1 MSQSS
6 AAFSILR
13 IKTKMLLMASRV
25 GATYWPLPV
34 YFHPVPHPPVL
45 ATLALRAF
53 PGHTVS
59 PLGSS
64 AQASPRLS
72 PSTAFPPRQPPS
84 LRFLMPPGT
93 QRRSGF
99 IPMLSLV
106 SPSRPGF
113 CSLGISDI
121 LGSVT
126 VRHGGC
132 PVYCGVPSSIPG
144 LCHQMP
150 VAPLPPVMT
159 TKNVPDMAKCPLLE
173 KITQVEHSCSG
184 PVGGSMRAAGPV
196 LPRSWLA
203 PGLLG
208 M

>member
-1 MSQSS
+1 
-6 AAFSILR
+6 
-13 IKTKMLLMASRV
+13 MLLMASRV
-25 GATYWPLPV
+25 GATSWPLPV
-34 YFHPVPHPPVL
+34 YFHPVPHPRVL

-64 AQASPRLS
+64 AQASPCLS

-84 LRFLMPPGT
+84 LCFLMPPGT

-99 IPMLSLV
+99 IPVLSLV

-113 CSLGISDI
+113 RSLGITDI

-144 LCHQMP
+144 LC
-150 VAPLPPVMT
+150 PPDASST
-159 TKNVPDMAKCPLLE
+159 PSPSCDNQKCPRRGQMSPAGESHPGWAQRLQACGR
-173 KITQVEHSCSG
+173 KHAGCG
-184 PVGGSMRAAGPV
+184 PSAYPV
-196 LPRSWLA
+196 LACTRPAGHVRSR
-203 PGLLG
+203 
-208 M
+208 